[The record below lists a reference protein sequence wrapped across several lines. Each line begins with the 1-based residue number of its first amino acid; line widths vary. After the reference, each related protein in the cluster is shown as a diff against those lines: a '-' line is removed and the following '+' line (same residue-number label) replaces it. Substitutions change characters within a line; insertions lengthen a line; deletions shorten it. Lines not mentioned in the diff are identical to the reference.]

1 MPCGSWQDAARR
13 VQNRSLGS
21 HLGQG
26 RSRRVDGESLLS
38 RSHDAATGVG
48 PITTQGFVAE
58 VRRKLAD
65 ALALLAGERPAKAFV
80 GPDQKMGDIVLEARG
95 IRKVFPGVVA
105 NDGVD
110 LTVRAG
116 EIHALLGEN
125 GAGKTTLVKILY
137 GVYTPD
143 EGEIMLGGRPVKIGS
158 PRDARDLGIGMV
170 HQHFMLSEPNTVAEN
185 VALGLPEGRML
196 FPEEEVRRRIQDFS
210 GVYGLKVDPEAKVW
224 QLSAGEKQKIE
235 ILKALLAR
243 ARLLILDE
251 PTAVLT
257 PLETQ
262 ELFAALRLMAQQGKA
277 IIFITHK
284 LEEVLSLADRV
295 TVLRKGRVV
304 GNVNTSET
312 DRRQLANLMVGMD
325 LVPSKKAPA
334 KPGEVVLEVAALSVI
349 GDRGNE
355 ACRGI
360 SFSLGTGE
368 ILGVA
373 GVAGNGQRELVE
385 ALAGIRRV
393 ASGSVRI
400 LGRDVTNQGP
410 RAIANLGVAYIPED
424 RLGMGIVPDMTVK
437 ENLVLRKYWQ
447 PEFSHGVLLL
457 DGAVDDYAEDMI
469 DGYEI
474 MTPSSD
480 TVARKL
486 SGGNIQRL
494 ILARETSGRPRL
506 IVASHPTS
514 GLDVKATN
522 EIRARLLR
530 AAGDGSAI
538 LLDSEDLEEI
548 FELSDRIAVI
558 VRGQFVGIVPRADA
572 TLERIGLLMGGAT

>member
-1 MPCGSWQDAARR
+1 MAS
-13 VQNRSLGS
+13 
-21 HLGQG
+21 
-26 RSRRVDGESLLS
+26 E
-38 RSHDAATGVG
+38 
-48 PITTQGFVAE
+48 GFVAK
-58 VRRKLAD
+58 VRRKLVD
-65 ALALLAGERPAKAFV
+65 ALSLLGGERPTKALV
-80 GPDQKMGDIVLEARG
+80 GPTQDIGDTVLEAKG
-95 IRKVFPGVVA
+95 LRKVFPGVVA

-143 EGEIMLGGRPVKIGS
+143 EGEIVLGGRPVKIGS

-170 HQHFMLSEPNTVAEN
+170 HQHFMLSEANTVAEN

-196 FPEEEVRRRIQDFS
+196 FPEKEIRQRIQDFS
-210 GVYGLKVDPEAKVW
+210 GVYGLRIDPEAKVW

-257 PLETQ
+257 PLETE
-262 ELFAALRLMAQQGKA
+262 ELFSALRLMAKQGKA
-277 IIFITHK
+277 VIFITHK
-284 LEEVLSLADRV
+284 LDEVMSLADRV

-304 GNVNTSET
+304 GNVKTSET
-312 DRRQLANLMVGMD
+312 DRRQLANLMVGVD
-325 LVPSKKAPA
+325 LVPSKKAVA
-334 KPGEVVLEVAALSVI
+334 QAGELVLEVAALSVI

-360 SFSLGTGE
+360 AFNLSAGE

-385 ALAGIRRV
+385 AVAGIRRV
-393 ASGSVRI
+393 ASGCVRI
-400 LGRDVTNQGP
+400 LGRDITNHGP
-410 RAIANLGVAYIPED
+410 RAVANLGVAYIPED
-424 RLGMGIVPDMTVK
+424 RLGMGIVPDMSVK

-447 PEFSHGVLLL
+447 PEFSRGMLLHE
-457 DGAVDDYAEDMI
+457 GAVDVYAGEMI
-469 DGYEI
+469 DAYQI

-506 IVASHPTS
+506 IIASHPTS
-514 GLDVKATN
+514 GLDVKATS
-522 EIRARLLR
+522 EIRAKLLR

-538 LLDSEDLEEI
+538 LLDSEDREEI

-558 VRGQFVGIVPRADA
+558 VRGQFVGMVPRAEA
-572 TLERIGLLMGGAT
+572 TLEKIGLLMGGATG

>member
-1 MPCGSWQDAARR
+1 
-13 VQNRSLGS
+13 
-21 HLGQG
+21 
-26 RSRRVDGESLLS
+26 
-38 RSHDAATGVG
+38 
-48 PITTQGFVAE
+48 
-58 VRRKLAD
+58 
-65 ALALLAGERPAKAFV
+65 
-80 GPDQKMGDIVLEARG
+80 MGDIVLEARG

-284 LEEVLSLADRV
+284 LEEVLSVADRV